1 MSHQNIE
8 VTPLTGAMGA
18 ELRGVDLSQNMDDDT
33 FGSIHK
39 ALLDHGVVFFRDQVI
54 TPAQQLAFARRWGEI
69 HYHPHMPCIPD
80 HQGIIEIV
88 KKEDDTVVFGEDWH
102 TDQMFTPTP
111 ARVTMLYA
119 KQVPPV
125 GGDTL
130 FANLHLAYDTL
141 SDGMKAL
148 IADLRTISIYDKQ
161 KTRPAAMK
169 VSAPDQEAE
178 AAEHPLVREHPE
190 TGRKALYLCHS
201 GITRH
206 ITGMTDEESRPIL
219 SYLLQHATKPDFTCR
234 FRWAVGSMA
243 IWDNRRALHY
253 PVNDY
258 NGYRRVM
265 HRITVKGERTH

>member
-125 GGDTL
+125 GGYTL

-190 TGRKALYLCHS
+190 TGRKALYLCHA